1 MNKFV
6 KSDLYRYTG
15 KKTVGAAVKQ
25 FFINR
30 AFRIQVFIRLS
41 NGGGIQGKIAKVLY
55 YANRYFYPNI
65 QISYRCKI
73 GYGLYIGHSGPV
85 IVSRFTTFGSN
96 VNLSQF
102 VSIGTNSEKGATIG
116 NNVYIGPNV
125 SIVGDVTI
133 GNNVTIGAG
142 SVVTH
147 DIPSNVTVA
156 GNPARILNENIHH
169 EFLQNTWDRIDEDE
183 DENEKN

>member
-1 MNKFV
+1 MF
-6 KSDLYRYTG
+6 RYTG

-25 FFINR
+25 FIIIC
-30 AFRIQVFIRLS
+30 IQVLIRLS
-41 NGGGIQGKIAKVLY
+41 NRGVRGKIAKALY
-55 YANRYFYPNI
+55 YANRYFDPNI

-73 GYGLYIGHSGPV
+73 GYRLYIGHGDPV
-85 IVSRFTTFGSN
+85 IVSRFTSFGSN
-96 VNLSQF
+96 MNLSQF
-102 VSIGTNSEKGATIG
+102 VSIETNSEKGATIG
-116 NNVYIGPNV
+116 NNVYIEPNV

-156 GNPARILNENIHH
+156 ENPARILNETIHH
-169 EFLQNTWDRIDEDE
+169 EFLQNTWGRIDEDK
-183 DENEKN
+183 NE

>member
-1 MNKFV
+1 MNEYI

-15 KKTVGAAVKQ
+15 RKTYKAAFKE
-25 FFINR
+25 FIVNR

-41 NGGGIQGKIAKVLY
+41 NRGGVSGWIAKAFY

-73 GYGLYIGHSGPV
+73 GYGLYIGHGGPV

-102 VSIGTNSEKGATIG
+102 VSNGTNSDKGAIIG
-116 NNVYIGPNV
+116 NSVYIGTNV

-133 GNNVTIGAG
+133 GDNVTIGAG

-156 GNPARILNENIHH
+156 GNPARIINERVHH
-169 EFLQNTWDRIDEDE
+169 EFLQNTWGRINGDK
-183 DENEKN
+183 NE

>member
-1 MNKFV
+1 MDEYI
-6 KSDLYRYTG
+6 KSDLFRYTG
-15 KKTVGAAVKQ
+15 KVSFTTALKQ
-25 FFINR
+25 FLVNR
-30 AFRIQVFIRLS
+30 AFRVQVFIRAS
-41 NGGGIQGKIAKVLY
+41 NRGGVYGKIAKFFY
-55 YANRYFYPNI
+55 YMNRYFYPSI

-73 GYGLYIGHSGPV
+73 GYGLYIGHVGPV
-85 IVSRFTTFGSN
+85 IVSRYTSFGSN

-102 VSIGTNSEKGATIG
+102 VSIGTNSDRGATIG
-116 NNVYIGPNV
+116 DNVYIGPNV

-133 GNNVTIGAG
+133 GDNVTIGAG

-183 DENEKN
+183 D

>member
-1 MNKFV
+1 MLV
-6 KSDLYRYTG
+6 
-15 KKTVGAAVKQ
+15 
-25 FFINR
+25 I
-30 AFRIQVFIRLS
+30 
-41 NGGGIQGKIAKVLY
+41 GGGVYGKIAKFFY
-55 YANRYFYPNI
+55 YMNRYFYPSI

-73 GYGLYIGHSGPV
+73 GYGLYIGHGGPV
-85 IVSRFTTFGSN
+85 IVSRYTSFGSN

-102 VSIGTNSEKGATIG
+102 VSIGTNSDRGATIG
-116 NNVYIGPNV
+116 DNVYIGPNV

-133 GNNVTIGAG
+133 GDNVTIGAG

-183 DENEKN
+183 DEDEKN

>member
-1 MNKFV
+1 MNEYV

-15 KKTVGAAVKQ
+15 RKTFGAAFKQ
-25 FFINR
+25 FIINR
-30 AFRIQVFIRLS
+30 AFRVQVFIRLS
-41 NGGGIQGKIAKVLY
+41 NVGGVKGCIAKMCY
-55 YANRYFYPNI
+55 YINRYFYPSI
-65 QISYRCKI
+65 QISYRCKM
-73 GYGLYIGHSGPV
+73 GYGLYIGHGGPV
-85 IVSRFTTFGSN
+85 IVSRFTSFGSN

-125 SIVGDVTI
+125 SIVGNVTI

-142 SVVTH
+142 SVVVS

-156 GNPARILNENIHH
+156 GNPARVINETIHH
-169 EFLQNTWDRIDEDE
+169 EFLQNSWDYIGG
-183 DENEKN
+183 DENE

>member
-1 MNKFV
+1 MNEYI

-15 KKTVGAAVKQ
+15 KKTVGAAIRQ
-25 FFINR
+25 FIINR
-30 AFRIQVFIRLS
+30 AFRIQVFIHLS
-41 NGGGIQGKIAKVLY
+41 NRGNVLGKIAKVLY

-73 GYGLYIGHSGPV
+73 GYGLYIGHGGPV

-142 SVVTH
+142 SVMTH
-147 DIPSNVTVA
+147 NIPSNVTVA

-169 EFLQNTWDRIDEDE
+169 EILQNTWDRIDEDE
-183 DENEKN
+183 NE